1 MFLKISLL
9 PILLAVATGDVQDCQ
24 KTEPGQSCSEDDQ
37 ENRRTLLQHRAELSA
52 ATQLKTADG
61 HLQEEEEASEQFL
74 PKWKKRPEFTSA
86 LKELKG
92 QKSGKY
98 AETADKMQ
106 KISGDYADLAQD
118 IEDIAKDDDT
128 PMIYQKGVREERTQ
142 KWKKKG
148 NSDFVN
154 ILAATEDQ
162 SEEGY
167 EMFKKEASD
176 FAQNFEAFS
185 KYLKELGEKK
195 KKIEEK
201 LKAIYEGMIKKWA
214 SSTDLVA
221 SLKQIQGQDS
231 KAMGELD
238 KTYTKK
244 LDGLNKKVKDLF
256 GDKVSKWKKAKNT
269 VNVAYLT
276 AIQSFTSKQLGAL
289 ADTFKKSADVYV
301 ELVSDLKTTA
311 KETDPSEFQRVG
323 NEMIDKWE
331 KSKHPK
337 DIKAIANAAFTT
349 GDVTQNAK
357 DISAKAKAIS
367 EFVLDLKAISEEVE
381 KSESMDSFLTDLKA
395 ISKIVAQ
402 DENFPE

>member
-201 LKAIYEGMIKKWA
+201 LKAIYEGMSKKWA

-221 SLKQIQGQDS
+221 SLKQIQGQNS

-256 GDKVSKWKKAKNT
+256 GDKVSKWKKAKKHSKCRLPDSHPELYKQT
-269 VNVAYLT
+269 IGGPCRY
-276 AIQSFTSKQLGAL
+276 IQ
-289 ADTFKKSADVYV
+289 
-301 ELVSDLKTTA
+301 
-311 KETDPSEFQRVG
+311 
-323 NEMIDKWE
+323 
-331 KSKHPK
+331 
-337 DIKAIANAAFTT
+337 
-349 GDVTQNAK
+349 
-357 DISAKAKAIS
+357 
-367 EFVLDLKAISEEVE
+367 EECGC
-381 KSESMDSFLTDLKA
+381 LC
-395 ISKIVAQ
+395 
-402 DENFPE
+402 

>member
-1 MFLKISLL
+1 M
-9 PILLAVATGDVQDCQ
+9 
-24 KTEPGQSCSEDDQ
+24 
-37 ENRRTLLQHRAELSA
+37 R
-52 ATQLKTADG
+52 
-61 HLQEEEEASEQFL
+61 
-74 PKWKKRPEFTSA
+74 
-86 LKELKG
+86 
-92 QKSGKY
+92 
-98 AETADKMQ
+98 
-106 KISGDYADLAQD
+106 
-118 IEDIAKDDDT
+118 
-128 PMIYQKGVREERTQ
+128 
-142 KWKKKG
+142 
-148 NSDFVN
+148 
-154 ILAATEDQ
+154 
-162 SEEGY
+162 
-167 EMFKKEASD
+167 
-176 FAQNFEAFS
+176 
-185 KYLKELGEKK
+185 KK

-201 LKAIYEGMIKKWA
+201 LKAIYEGMSKKWA

>member
-1 MFLKISLL
+1 
-9 PILLAVATGDVQDCQ
+9 
-24 KTEPGQSCSEDDQ
+24 
-37 ENRRTLLQHRAELSA
+37 
-52 ATQLKTADG
+52 
-61 HLQEEEEASEQFL
+61 
-74 PKWKKRPEFTSA
+74 
-86 LKELKG
+86 
-92 QKSGKY
+92 
-98 AETADKMQ
+98 
-106 KISGDYADLAQD
+106 
-118 IEDIAKDDDT
+118 
-128 PMIYQKGVREERTQ
+128 VR
-142 KWKKKG
+142 
-148 NSDFVN
+148 
-154 ILAATEDQ
+154 
-162 SEEGY
+162 
-167 EMFKKEASD
+167 
-176 FAQNFEAFS
+176 
-185 KYLKELGEKK
+185 KK

-201 LKAIYEGMIKKWA
+201 LKAIYEGMSKKWA

>member
-1 MFLKISLL
+1 M
-9 PILLAVATGDVQDCQ
+9 
-24 KTEPGQSCSEDDQ
+24 
-37 ENRRTLLQHRAELSA
+37 SA
-52 ATQLKTADG
+52 ATQLKTAAG

-256 GDKVSKWKKAKNT
+256 GDKVSKWTKAKNT

-357 DISAKAKAIS
+357 DISAKAKATS

>member
-74 PKWKKRPEFTSA
+74 PKLKKRPEFTSA

-195 KKIEEK
+195 KKDRRET
-201 LKAIYEGMIKKWA
+201 EGH
-214 SSTDLVA
+214 L
-221 SLKQIQGQDS
+221 
-231 KAMGELD
+231 
-238 KTYTKK
+238 
-244 LDGLNKKVKDLF
+244 
-256 GDKVSKWKKAKNT
+256 
-269 VNVAYLT
+269 
-276 AIQSFTSKQLGAL
+276 
-289 ADTFKKSADVYV
+289 
-301 ELVSDLKTTA
+301 
-311 KETDPSEFQRVG
+311 
-323 NEMIDKWE
+323 
-331 KSKHPK
+331 
-337 DIKAIANAAFTT
+337 
-349 GDVTQNAK
+349 
-357 DISAKAKAIS
+357 
-367 EFVLDLKAISEEVE
+367 
-381 KSESMDSFLTDLKA
+381 
-395 ISKIVAQ
+395 
-402 DENFPE
+402 